1 MPIKQYFQPER
12 NRGVVAPTS
21 QGDLDGAQPQE
32 DLVSKD
38 GGDGDLDGYCIA
50 KMDVFQNCVHD
61 ASISDTTQVYPSGF
75 YPRSSGKHYF

>member
-38 GGDGDLDGYCIA
+38 GDGDLGGYCIA
-50 KMDVFQNCVHD
+50 KMDVFQNCV
-61 ASISDTTQVYPSGF
+61 AFRP
-75 YPRSSGKHYF
+75 